1 MSRLKHSSTFLFI
14 FILFLLSCTKNDNS
28 TIVLLG
34 TESYVETII
43 DAIPESL
50 QTVFE
55 QQFGEIPHG
64 YVPPKIEGNFIV
76 APKQRC
82 YSNIAYWP
90 IDVTEPNMSMHFTNQ
105 HNSVVEIN
113 LVEATETFTDTVY
126 VIGHDNLFT
135 VYYQETKQI
144 PINGNHAEM
153 KRGIIIK
160 GKMCDEGI
168 KDLYFANIIMEVT
181 GDINGV
187 LAQEGQFFIYKD
199 GDGLAQKN

>member
-1 MSRLKHSSTFLFI
+1 M
-14 FILFLLSCTKNDNS
+14 
-28 TIVLLG
+28 LG